1 MSTAVR
7 SVVGRLRGEGRGWAL
22 LAIAVG
28 WLFVLGGRFLVPAVL
43 PQVKAAFD
51 LGNAD
56 AGVAIT
62 VLWATY
68 ALMQS
73 PAGLL
78 VDRLGERRLLA
89 GSLLLSAGA
98 AAALGLSPGFLVFVL
113 GSAAFGLVTGLYG
126 PARGTAISRTFPAND
141 GTAIGAVLA
150 AGSVGSAVL
159 PFLAGALVGRLGWRV
174 VVGGMLVPYLAAAA
188 FAWWAVPGREVGRV
202 REPTP
207 PAELLGDVG
216 RAVRNPAVLV
226 AVAAVTLMLFAF
238 QGLSAFLPTYL
249 VEVKGFGQSTAA
261 ALFALLFLGGAV
273 AQAVAGNL
281 SDALGERAVLTTTA
295 AAGAVTVA
303 AIPFVDGVLPMA
315 VVVVLAGSRLAIAP
329 VSNAYVIAVL
339 PREVTGTAW
348 GAIRTGFFLLGAG
361 GSTAVGALAEAGLFD
376 ESFLLLAGL
385 SGLAALLFAFVPSRS
400 TAREGRMR
408 GPI

>member
-1 MSTAVR
+1 MSAGMRTA
-7 SVVGRLRGEGRGWAL
+7 VGRLRGGGRGWTL
-22 LAIAVG
+22 LAVAVG

-43 PQVKAAFD
+43 PQVKATFD

-89 GSLLLSAGA
+89 GSLLLSAGG
-98 AAALGLSPGFLVFVL
+98 AAALGLAPGFLVFVL
-113 GSAAFGLVTGLYG
+113 ASAAFGFVTGLYG

-141 GTAIGAVLA
+141 GAALGAALA
-150 AGSVGSAVL
+150 AGSLGSAAL
-159 PFLAGALVGRLGWRV
+159 PFLAGALVGSFGWRV

-188 FAWWAVPGREVGRV
+188 FAWWAVPERESGTV

-207 PAELLGDVG
+207 PAELLGDVA
-216 RAVRNPAVLV
+216 RAVRNRAVLV

-238 QGLSAFLPTYL
+238 QGLTAFLPTYL
-249 VEVKGFGQSTAA
+249 VEVRGFEQSTAS

-273 AQAVAGNL
+273 AQAVAGSL
-281 SDALGERAVLTTTA
+281 SDALGERVVLTATA
-295 AAGAVTVA
+295 VAGAVTVA

-315 VVVVLAGSRLAIAP
+315 VVVLLVGTRLAIAP

-339 PREVTGTAW
+339 PPEVTGTAW
-348 GAIRTGFFLLGAG
+348 GTIRTGFFLLGAT
-361 GSTAVGALAEAGLFD
+361 GSTVVGALAEIGLFD

-385 SGLAALLFAFVPSRS
+385 SGLAAVLFAFVPSRE
-400 TAREGRMR
+400 TARAE
-408 GPI
+408 

>member
-1 MSTAVR
+1 MSTGVR
-7 SVVGRLRGEGRGWAL
+7 TAVGRLRGGGRGWAL

-28 WLFVLGGRFLVPAVL
+28 WLFILGGRFLVPAVL
-43 PQVKAAFD
+43 PQVKATFD

-98 AAALGLSPGFLVFVL
+98 VAALGLAPGFGVFVL
-113 GSAAFGLVTGLYG
+113 GSAAFGFVTGLYG
-126 PARGTAISRTFPAND
+126 PARGTAISRTFPTND
-141 GTAIGAVLA
+141 GAALGAALA

-159 PFLAGALVGRLGWRV
+159 PFLAGALVGGFGWRLL
-174 VVGGMLVPYLAAAA
+174 VGGMLVPYLAAAA
-188 FAWWAVPGREVGRV
+188 FAWWAVPGREGGASP
-202 REPTP
+202 EPTP

-216 RAVRNPAVLV
+216 RAVRNRAVLV
-226 AVAAVTLMLFAF
+226 AVAAVTLMLFSF

-249 VEVKGFGQSTAA
+249 VEVKGFEQSTAS
-261 ALFALLFLGGAV
+261 ALFALLFVGGAV
-273 AQAVAGNL
+273 AQALAGNL
-281 SDALGERAVLTTTA
+281 ADRIGERAVLTGSAVLGGA
-295 AAGAVTVA
+295 AVA
-303 AIPFVDGVLPMA
+303 AVPFVGGVLPMA
-315 VVVVLAGSRLAIAP
+315 VVVALVGSRLAIAP

-339 PREVTGTAW
+339 PEEVTGTAW
-348 GAIRTGFFLLGAG
+348 GVIRTAFFLLGAG
-361 GSTAVGALAEAGLFD
+361 GSTVVGALAEVGLFD
-376 ESFLLLAGL
+376 EAFLLLAGL
-385 SGLAALLFAFVPSRS
+385 TGLAAVLFAFVPSREA
-400 TAREGRMR
+400 ARAA
-408 GPI
+408 GPS

>member
-1 MSTAVR
+1 VSTGLRTA
-7 SVVGRLRGEGRGWAL
+7 VGRLRGGGRGWAL

-28 WLFVLGGRFLVPAVL
+28 WLFILGGRFLVPAVL
-43 PQVKAAFD
+43 PQVKTTFD

-56 AGVAIT
+56 AGIAIT

-89 GSLLLSAGA
+89 GSLLLSAGG
-98 AAALGLSPGFLVFVL
+98 AAALGLAPGFGVFVL
-113 GSAAFGLVTGLYG
+113 ASAALGLVTGLYG
-126 PARGTAISRTFPAND
+126 PARGTAISRTFPTND
-141 GTAIGAVLA
+141 GAALGAALA

-159 PFLAGALVGRLGWRV
+159 PFLAGALVGNLGWRV

-188 FAWWAVPGREVGRV
+188 FAWWAVPGREGGASRG
-202 REPTP
+202 PTP

-216 RAVRNPAVLV
+216 HAIRNRGVLV
-226 AVAAVTLMLFAF
+226 VVGAITLMLFAF
-238 QGLSAFLPTYL
+238 QGFTAFLPTYL
-249 VEVKGFGQSTAA
+249 VEVKGFEQSTAA
-261 ALFALLFLGGAV
+261 ALFALLFVGGAV

-281 SDALGERAVLTTTA
+281 SDAFGERIVLTATA
-295 AAGAVTVA
+295 VAGAATVA
-303 AIPFVDGVLPMA
+303 AIPFVGGVLPMA

-339 PREVTGTAW
+339 PDEVTGTAW
-348 GAIRTGFFLLGAG
+348 GVIRTAFFLLGAT
-361 GSTAVGALAEAGLFD
+361 GSTVVGALAEAGLFD

-385 SGLAALLFAFVPSRS
+385 SGVAAVLYTFVPSREA
-400 TAREGRMR
+400 ARADRVG
-408 GPI
+408 

>member
-1 MSTAVR
+1 MSTGLRTA
-7 SVVGRLRGEGRGWAL
+7 VGRLRGDGRGWAL
-22 LAIAVG
+22 LAIAAG
-28 WLFVLGGRFLVPAVL
+28 WLFILGGRFLVPAVL

-89 GSLLLSAGA
+89 GSLLLSAVV
-98 AAALGLSPGFLVFVL
+98 AAALGLAPTFPVFVL
-113 GSAAFGLVTGLYG
+113 ASAAFGFVTGLYG
-126 PARGTAISRTFPAND
+126 PARGTAISRTFPTND
-141 GTAIGAVLA
+141 GAALGAALA

-159 PFLAGALVGRLGWRV
+159 PFLAGALVGNLGWRV
-174 VVGGMLVPYLAAAA
+174 VVGGMLVPYLAAATL
-188 FAWWAVPGREVGRV
+188 AWWAVPPREGGASH
-202 REPTP
+202 EPTP

-216 RAVRNPAVLV
+216 RAIRNRAVLT
-226 AVAAVTLMLFAF
+226 AVGAVTLMLFAF

-249 VEVKGFGQSTAA
+249 VEVKGFEQSTAS
-261 ALFALLFLGGAV
+261 ALFALLFVGGAL

-281 SDALGERAVLTTTA
+281 ADAFGERAVLTGSA
-295 AAGAVTVA
+295 AVGGVTVA
-303 AIPFVDGVLPMA
+303 AVPFVDGVLPMA
-315 VVVVLAGSRLAIAP
+315 VLVTLVGSRLAVAP

-339 PREVTGTAW
+339 PAEVTGTAW
-348 GAIRTGFFLLGAG
+348 GVIRTGFFLLGAG
-361 GSTAVGALAEAGLFD
+361 GSTVVGALAEAGLFD

-385 SGLAALLFAFVPSRS
+385 TGLAAALFAFVPSREV
-400 TAREGRMR
+400 ARAGGTRS
-408 GPI
+408 

>member
-1 MSTAVR
+1 VSTGLRTA
-7 SVVGRLRGEGRGWAL
+7 VGRLRGGGRGWAL

-28 WLFVLGGRFLVPAVL
+28 WLFILGGRFMVPAVL
-43 PQVKAAFD
+43 PQVKTTFD

-89 GSLLLSAGA
+89 GSLLLSAGG
-98 AAALGLSPGFLVFVL
+98 AAALGLAPGFGVFVL
-113 GSAAFGLVTGLYG
+113 ASAALGLVTGLYG
-126 PARGTAISRTFPAND
+126 PARGTAISRTFPTND
-141 GTAIGAVLA
+141 GAALGAALA

-159 PFLAGALVGRLGWRV
+159 PFLAGALVGNLGWRV

-188 FAWWAVPGREVGRV
+188 FAWWAVPGREGGASRG
-202 REPTP
+202 PTP

-216 RAVRNPAVLV
+216 RAVRNRGVLV
-226 AVAAVTLMLFAF
+226 AVAAITFMLFAF
-238 QGLSAFLPTYL
+238 QGLTAFLPTYL
-249 VEVKGFGQSTAA
+249 VEVKGFEQSTAA
-261 ALFALLFLGGAV
+261 GLFALLFVGGAV

-281 SDALGERAVLTTTA
+281 SDAFGERIVLTATA
-295 AAGAVTVA
+295 VAGAVTVG
-303 AIPFVDGVLPMA
+303 AIPFVGGVIPMA

-339 PREVTGTAW
+339 PDEVTGTAW
-348 GAIRTGFFLLGAG
+348 GVIRTSFFLLGAT
-361 GSTAVGALAEAGLFD
+361 GSTVVGALAEAGLFD

-385 SGLAALLFAFVPSRS
+385 SGVAAVLYTVIPSREV
-400 TAREGRMR
+400 ARADRVD
-408 GPI
+408 